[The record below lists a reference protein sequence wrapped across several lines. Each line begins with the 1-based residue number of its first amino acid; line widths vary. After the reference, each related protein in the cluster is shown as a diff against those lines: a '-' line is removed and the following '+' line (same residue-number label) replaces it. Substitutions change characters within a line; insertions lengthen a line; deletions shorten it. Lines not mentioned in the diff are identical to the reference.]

1 MDERDEMRKR
11 EEAYG
16 RVLSNELVEI
26 SKSDR
31 SLITTEENVLPN
43 MTAHQVLFGMG
54 DVIPRL
60 NDVISCAKSWGVNSY
75 LSWAID
81 TEYLKSLIRENEERS
96 KALNNAKI
104 ELLVHRAK
112 HEEDLR
118 FELEKRRLNG
128 AVSLAEECPN
138 SVKKIDYMELEK
150 HFIKS
155 KNLVRLMRD
164 YDIVVYYW
172 DEAKKHYVS
181 FKTKTNII
189 TALSVYAYD
198 VYGRDIEPSNT
209 KLEDAVNRMINSSV
223 PLLGEGCEVKPS
235 NDMQVFFQNGW
246 YDLATSSFYSEDTRM
261 YFHTDCLPYSFEA
274 SDQSLLF
281 TDLEFDNFLN
291 CIFDSD
297 GLRVK
302 LIYQIMGAILSDV
315 PVKNVFVFQ
324 GVSNGGKSLLSSAI
338 VRLRDRSDVEIVG
351 SINEINASK
360 SKSYEGRTKLLY
372 IDDAPN
378 EKWSDA
384 TVSYLKTRSS
394 GISRVKESS
403 FKILLCTNYPILY
416 KTEDGRDYS
425 MDGRIVLLP
434 FAKDL
439 KVASKLDNGLDFL
452 VQYLQGRRFEQEK
465 PAIAMKALWYFREV
479 LANNREFA
487 IRYPLNECVVC
498 SRLDRINVDNDVSG
512 ADEKKCVEI
521 KLSRQTISD
530 KNPDMLSFLKENFEL
545 SDDERDYM
553 TAEQIL
559 LHIRQLMPGTNGRVN
574 EVGKPVKAVFGENC
588 CLGKDRD
595 GKICYKLKLKSLIA

>member
-43 MTAHQVLFGMG
+43 TTAHQVLFGME
-54 DVIPRL
+54 DLIPRL
-60 NDVISCAKSWGVNSY
+60 NDLISSAKSWGVNNY
-75 LSWAID
+75 LSWAIS
-81 TEYLKSLIRENEERS
+81 TEYAKSLIRENEERS

-104 ELLVHRAK
+104 ELLVYRAK

-118 FELEKRRLNG
+118 FELEKRRLNN

-138 SVKKIDYMELEK
+138 SVKKIDYIELEEY
-150 HFIKS
+150 FIKF
-155 KNLVRLMRD
+155 KNLIRIMKD
-164 YDIVVYYW
+164 YEIAVYYW
-172 DEAKKHYVS
+172 DDKRSHYVS
-181 FKTKTNII
+181 FKTKSSMI

-198 VYGRDIEPSNT
+198 EYGRDIEISNT

-246 YDLATSSFYSEDTRM
+246 YDLATNSFYPEDTRM

-394 GISRVKESS
+394 GISRVKESL
-403 FKILLCTNYPILY
+403 FKILLCTNYSILY

-452 VQYLQGRRFEQEK
+452 VQYLQGERFEQEK
-465 PAIAMKALWYFREV
+465 PAIAMKALFYFREV

-498 SRLDRINVDNDVSG
+498 SRLDRINDGSNPAKANVKNG
-512 ADEKKCVEI
+512 IEI
-521 KLSRQTISD
+521 RIKQTISD
-530 KNPDMLSFLKENFEL
+530 KNLPLLNFLKENFEL

-553 TAEQIL
+553 TTEQIL
-559 LHIRQLMPGTNGRVN
+559 SHIRQLIPGTNGREN
-574 EVGKPVKAVFGENC
+574 EVGKPVKAVFGEDC
-588 CLGKDRD
+588 CLGKVN
-595 GKICYKLKLKSLIA
+595 GKTCYKLRLKSQAG